1 MTDAVFH
8 FTEILI
14 LGVGDK
20 VVQVHKSVWD
30 FARANRI
37 ALEVMDTVS
46 LTTIKQVL
54 FVLLPYSI

>member
-1 MTDAVFH
+1 MDGVVY

-30 FARANRI
+30 FAKANRI

-46 LTTIKQVL
+46 S
-54 FVLLPYSI
+54 LL

>member
-1 MTDAVFH
+1 MDGVFH
-8 FTEILI
+8 FAEILI

-30 FARANRI
+30 FARANKI

-46 LTTIKQVL
+46 S
-54 FVLLPYSI
+54 LL